1 MNLEIIT
8 HKEDNREDTV
18 FYYDKDIAKVEIP
31 NGKKL
36 YLESRGELEILT
48 DNGKVKGINA
58 LEWLK
63 DNSFNDTTLNELY
76 DEDKVLL
83 SNWFVIVEVDINGET
98 ISDDLVL
105 DGTYTEA
112 LDNIKVAYNDFY
124 VKNYNCI

>member
-8 HKEDNREDTV
+8 IKEEKRDDAV
-18 FYYDKDIAKVEIP
+18 FYYGKEIAKIQIP

-48 DNGKVKGINA
+48 DNGKVKGVKA

-63 DNSFNDTTLNELY
+63 DNKHNDTTINDLY
-76 DEDKVLL
+76 NDDKIIM
-83 SNWFVIVEVDINGET
+83 SNWFAIIEVDINGET

-105 DGTYTEA
+105 HGTYDDS
-112 LDNIKVAYNDFY
+112 LNDLKSAYNDFY
-124 VKNYNCI
+124 AENYS